1 MTETHGLQQQLF
13 SYLKENLP
21 PHLSLVDELGELLD
35 LSPDSVYRRI
45 RGEKPVT
52 IHELKKICEHYRL
65 SLDQL
70 LQLNTDT
77 VVFRAPDLKRG
88 HYPFIE
94 VLKSMLQQLKYFN
107 SFGKKEMLYLCK
119 DMPIWQFYLFPEL
132 GAFKSFVW
140 AKTIHNEPELAGKQ
154 FSLEAFPAT
163 ECNAL
168 GTQILKEYNLMPSV
182 ELWNEESINSTLNQ
196 LRYYKDSGGFKSR
209 EDISLVIDSFDKAID
224 HLRLQAET
232 GFKFMPGD
240 TDVSYKAPVQLYVN
254 EIVIGSNTIMAL
266 VDDTR
271 LSFIPYNVFSFMF
284 TRDTDFNDSIFH
296 GFQTL
301 KSRST
306 LISGTGEKERN
317 RFFSSLKERI
327 QLLRP

>member
-1 MTETHGLQQQLF
+1 MDTNELQKQLF
-13 SYLKENLP
+13 KHLKETLP
-21 PHLSLVDELGELLD
+21 PHLSLVDELESLLG
-35 LSPDSVYRRI
+35 LSADSVYRRI

-52 IHELKKICEHYRL
+52 IPELKKICEHYRL

-88 HYPFIE
+88 QYPFIE

-107 SFGKKEMLYLCK
+107 SFRKKEMLYLCK

-140 AKTIHNEPELAGKQ
+140 AKTIHNEPALAGRQ
-154 FSLEAFPAT
+154 FSLADYPAD
-163 ECNAL
+163 EYNSL
-168 GTQILKEYNLMPSV
+168 GCQILKEYNTIPSV

-196 LRYYKDSGGFKSR
+196 LKFYKDSGGFKNR
-209 EDISLVIDSFDKAID
+209 EDISRVIDSFDQTVE
-224 HLRLQAET
+224 HLRHQAEK
-232 GFKFMPGD
+232 GQKFMPGD
-240 TDVSYKAPVQLYVN
+240 SELAYKAPVQLYVN
-254 EIVIGSNTIMAL
+254 EIVIGSNTIMAI
-266 VDDTR
+266 VDEAR
-271 LSFIPYNVFSFMF
+271 LSHIPYNVFSFMF
-284 TRDTDFNDSIFH
+284 TSDPAFNESIYH

-317 RFFSSLKERI
+317 RFFSTLKERI
-327 QLLRP
+327 NLLRG